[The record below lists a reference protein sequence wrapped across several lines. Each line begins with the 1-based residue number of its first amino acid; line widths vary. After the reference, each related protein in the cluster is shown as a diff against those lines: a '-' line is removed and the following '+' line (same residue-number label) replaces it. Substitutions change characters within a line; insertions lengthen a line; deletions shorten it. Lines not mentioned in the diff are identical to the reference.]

1 MTSVSAFIM
10 FHVVRSGKVSLKKY
24 TGVLKTKYDYVII
37 CKYCNTETRFRWVF
51 LPPVCIMTAVYLKYV
66 ERNLKM
72 IMILLNEKD
81 L

>member
-51 LPPVCIMTAVYLKYV
+51 FTTGMHHDSGIP
-66 ERNLKM
+66 
-72 IMILLNEKD
+72 
-81 L
+81 